1 VREAVQLPLLGR
13 AARPGTAFGL
23 KRDVDIARPATVARQ
38 KRMRRIAYAAGS
50 LVAVLLITLGLSRL
64 KPAAPSVDRGTLVID
79 TVKRG
84 GMLRQ
89 VRGLGTLVPEDF
101 RWIPAATDGRVERI
115 VVLPGSIVTPNTV
128 ILELSN
134 PELEMQALDAESQ
147 LRAAEAQ
154 YAELKVRLQS
164 QHLDQEAAAA
174 SVQADYAQAKM
185 RADTDQQLA
194 EQGLVADL
202 NRKLSKVTADQLE
215 NRNRIEQQRLAIA
228 GDSIKAQLAGMQ
240 AQVEQKRVLARLRRN
255 QVKALAVRA
264 GIGGMLQQVP
274 VEYGQRVSPGTILA
288 KVAEQNKLK
297 AVIKVAETQAKDIQ
311 IGQPATIDT
320 RNGMVEGKVSRVDP
334 AAQNGTVTVDVSL
347 TGELP
352 KGARPD
358 LSVDGTIELE
368 RLENILYVGRPAQG
382 GQGPGPIG
390 LFKLDEGGSTATRVT
405 ARLGRASVS
414 TVEVVDG
421 LKEGDQVVLSDTSA
435 YDAVDRIRLN

>member
-1 VREAVQLPLLGR
+1 
-13 AARPGTAFGL
+13 
-23 KRDVDIARPATVARQ
+23 VDIARPAIIAHQ
-38 KRMRRIAYAAGS
+38 KRMRRIAYGAAS

-64 KPAAPSVDRGTLVID
+64 KPAAPSVDRSTLVID

-115 VVLPGSIVTPNTV
+115 VVLPGSIVTADTV

-147 LRAAEAQ
+147 VRAAEAA
-154 YAELKVRLQS
+154 YTELKVRLES

-174 SVQADYAQAKM
+174 SVQADYAQARM
-185 RADTDQQLA
+185 RADTDEELA
-194 EQGLVADL
+194 QQGLVADL
-202 NRKLSKVTADQLE
+202 NRKLSKVAADQLE
-215 NRNRIEQQRLAIA
+215 NRHRIEQKRLAIA
-228 GDSIKAQLAGMQ
+228 GDSIKAQLAGMR
-240 AQVEQKRVLARLRRN
+240 AQVDQKRVLARLRRS
-255 QVKALAVRA
+255 QVQAQAVRA

-274 VEYGQRVSPGTILA
+274 VEVGQRVSPGTILA
-288 KVAEQNKLK
+288 KVAEQNRLK
-297 AVIKVAETQAKDIQ
+297 AVIRVAETQAKDILV
-311 IGQPATIDT
+311 GQPASIDT
-320 RNGMVEGKVSRVDP
+320 RNGIVEGRVSRVDP
-334 AAQNGTVTVDVSL
+334 ASQNGTVTVDVAL

-358 LSVDGTIELE
+358 LSVDGTVELE

-382 GQGPGPIG
+382 GQGPGPVG
-390 LFKLDEGGSTATRVT
+390 LFKLEEEGSTATRVT
-405 ARLGRASVS
+405 VRLGRASVS
-414 TVEVVDG
+414 TVEVVEG

>member
-1 VREAVQLPLLGR
+1 
-13 AARPGTAFGL
+13 
-23 KRDVDIARPATVARQ
+23 VDIARPAIIARQ
-38 KRMRRIAYAAGS
+38 RKVRRITYGASA

-89 VRGLGTLVPEDF
+89 VHGLGTLVPEDF
-101 RWIPAATDGRVERI
+101 RWIPAATEGRVERI
-115 VVLPGSIVTPNTV
+115 VVLPGSIVTPTTV

-154 YAELKVRLQS
+154 YAELKVRLES
-164 QHLDQEAAAA
+164 QHLDQQAAAA

-202 NRKLSKVTADQLE
+202 NRKISRVAADQLE
-215 NRNRIEQQRLAIA
+215 NRNRIEQQRLSIA
-228 GDSIKAQLAGMQ
+228 GESIKAQLAGMQ
-240 AQVEQKRVLARLRRN
+240 AQVEQKRVLARLRRD

-264 GIGGMLQQVP
+264 GIGGTLQQVP
-274 VEYGQRVSPGTILA
+274 VEYGQHVSPGTILA
-288 KVAEQNKLK
+288 KVAEQNRLK
-297 AVIKVAETQAKDIQ
+297 AVIKVAETQARDIQ
-311 IGQPATIDT
+311 IGQPTTIDT
-320 RNGMVEGKVSRVDP
+320 RNGIVEGKVTRVDP
-334 AAQNGTVTVDVSL
+334 AAQNGTVTVDISL
-347 TGELP
+347 AGELP

-368 RLENILYVGRPAQG
+368 RLENVLYVGRPAQG

-414 TVEVVDG
+414 TVEVVGG